1 MQAYYPV
8 AVVTLLA
15 ALVYF
20 VMAARAAATHS
31 KVGILAPTMTG
42 DPLLERTVR
51 AHQNTLEWMPIFLPS
66 L

>member
-31 KVGILAPTMTG
+31 RSEEHTSELQS
-42 DPLLERTVR
+42 
-51 AHQNTLEWMPIFLPS
+51 H
-66 L
+66 